1 MMSDA
6 IENSYRKNAVQSYLH
21 RAFGIPDGRVLMD
34 TLQAHP
40 KLFYPDAHLFI

>member
-6 IENSYRKNAVQSYLH
+6 IENSYQKNAVQPHLH

-34 TLQAHP
+34 NLQAHP
-40 KLFYPDAHLFI
+40 A